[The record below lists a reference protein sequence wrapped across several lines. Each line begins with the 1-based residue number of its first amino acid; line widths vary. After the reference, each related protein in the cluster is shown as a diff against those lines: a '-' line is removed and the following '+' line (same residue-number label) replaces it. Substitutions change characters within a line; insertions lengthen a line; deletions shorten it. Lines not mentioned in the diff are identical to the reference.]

1 MTNANGN
8 ITPTFLQIFDI
19 FTNIFAQVGRKV
31 DLVVQYISE
40 LDNVLK
46 MVF

>member
-1 MTNANGN
+1 MTNINGN

-19 FTNIFAQVGRKV
+19 FTKIFTKVGRKV
-31 DLVVQYISE
+31 GLVSMYSE